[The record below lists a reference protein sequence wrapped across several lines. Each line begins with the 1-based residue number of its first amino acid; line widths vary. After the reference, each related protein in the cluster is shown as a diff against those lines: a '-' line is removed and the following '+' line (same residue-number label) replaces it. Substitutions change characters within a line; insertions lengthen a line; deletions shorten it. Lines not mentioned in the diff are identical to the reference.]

1 MVLLDKQIKTKD
13 LLPKMETRTPSDARI
28 YIFSIFEN
36 NETLKEKCYHF
47 LVLYYKFFPDNKKR
61 KRNKMY

>member
-36 NETLKEKCYHF
+36 KETLKEISY
-47 LVLYYKFFPDNKKR
+47 LGGMTVLR
-61 KRNKMY
+61 CHIIE